1 MGDGY
6 FEYEVAAMVKLTV
19 IADTPTEAQERAEID
34 LGEVCSDINIIGVK

>member
-19 IADTPTEAQERAEID
+19 TADNPTEAQERAELD
-34 LGEVCSDINIIGVK
+34 LGEVCSDVNILGVK

>member
-19 IADTPTEAQERAEID
+19 TADNPAEAEERAELD